1 MFVFACSVYLSLKV
15 NLIDLIHKTVSLVH
29 ITYKVWINMNVYVC
43 ELKTI
48 PVITVLGHN

>member
-1 MFVFACSVYLSLKV
+1 MLTFACSVYLILKV

-29 ITYKVWINMNVYVC
+29 ITYEVSIDMNVYVC

-48 PVITVLGHN
+48 PLISVLGHN